1 MVSFKWTKTDTD
13 VTITGV
19 TAAAVV
25 EVAPKI
31 MPYLKGSSLYEVVAG
46 GASLA
51 VGVYLDGAAGDIL
64 MGAGLGLVIDAI
76 ATMAGV

>member
-13 VTITGV
+13 VTVAGV
-19 TAAAVV
+19 SAAAVV

-31 MPYLKGSSLYEVVAG
+31 MPYLRGSSLYEMVAG
-46 GASLA
+46 GVSLG

-76 ATMAGV
+76 ARMAGL